1 MVTKMVTI
9 KKYRLTWK
17 KAKTQHHLWKRLC
30 INGFRDVGSCF
41 ETPHRPHIDPTW
53 GGLRDDGG
61 WMRSEGIRQH
71 GGERL
76 CRSGCWSV
84 QKIFFGFR
92 FFSQKISKK
101 IQVLKSTLIPMWG
114 LCGIY
119 VGSWKQTQHAI
130 TPVEIRVSGDDVRS
144 WCFFRIHSISTRV

>member
-1 MVTKMVTI
+1 MV
-9 KKYRLTWK
+9 
-17 KAKTQHHLWKRLC
+17 
-30 INGFRDVGSCF
+30 
-41 ETPHRPHIDPTW
+41 
-53 GGLRDDGG
+53 DGG
-61 WMRSEGIRQH
+61 WLMVDGGWWMVDGGWLMVDGGWWMVDGGWSEGLRQH

-84 QKIFFGFR
+84 KKIFFGFR

-119 VGSWKQTQHAI
+119 VGS
-130 TPVEIRVSGDDVRS
+130 
-144 WCFFRIHSISTRV
+144 